1 VFPKG
6 LVWVVDPKPGCGCWF
21 VFPNGLVW
29 VVDPKPPKGFWPK
42 TEEPAKRINS

>member
-1 VFPKG
+1 
-6 LVWVVDPKPGCGCWF
+6 VVDPKPGCGCWF